1 MPLVLEGTVHV
12 GLRKKSLKNYF
23 IVQLDELS
31 QKLKTM
37 FSILD
42 LVYSTFR

>member
-1 MPLVLEGTVHV
+1 MSLVLEGTV
-12 GLRKKSLKNYF
+12 GLRLIKNDF

-31 QKLKTM
+31 QKLKRM

-42 LVYSTFR
+42 LVYSAFQ